1 MAVDP
6 GTVGVLRAWRVK
18 SAAEALAVGAAGDGL
33 PVFGSPSDPSLPWHP
48 ERLTREWVRH
58 RDGIGLGGLR
68 FHDLR
73 HLHATHLLEAGV
85 PVSTVS
91 ARLGHASARM
101 TLEVYGHARPA
112 VDQAAAAVI
121 GRETRPT
128 S

>member
-1 MAVDP
+1 MW
-6 GTVGVLRAWRVK
+6 G
-18 SAAEALAVGAAGDGL
+18 
-33 PVFGSPSDPSLPWHP
+33 
-48 ERLTREWVRH
+48 RH
-58 RDGIGLGGLR
+58 RAGIGLAGLR

-101 TLEVYGHARPA
+101 TLDVYGHARPA

-121 GRETRPT
+121 GEVT
-128 S
+128 SSTG